1 MTTTVP
7 PLADSAQLARE
18 SRWRPLREVL
28 MREPVLLGSTVAAIA
43 VGWLLTVDL
52 LYLAG
57 LGLAV
62 LWASIVPARRR
73 VRALAIVTVL
83 VLGLGGPCLA
93 VRLSYRETGVAVTSD
108 VDLTSVEY
116 VTAGDG
122 GVVVL
127 GRGPDDGDSTFDV
140 VLVAMSDSG
149 EQVWTTPSGMRM
161 YWPLDDGRLVA
172 LDGHAF
178 RDIALIDTH
187 GDEEWSHSLA
197 PDQGGLVAMDG
208 DVLVVQACAEGRC
221 TWTGLDLADGR
232 ERWELIA
239 LPAPAWHLRDAE
251 RWDPNGAGFP
261 FVSSLFVTASESG
274 VTQLRDAGTGAV
286 VGEVPQG
293 ATPVLARELAFAL
306 HRDGRCRVE
315 LVLGGEPW
323 VTEIDC
329 ALVGQVP
336 ADAPPTALDELL
348 TPAPPALGVLVGD
361 AWWLVG
367 DAWFATEF
375 PPGAATVLDGAGT
388 VLDIT
393 TGSSRTAPAATRRT
407 FGAGVV
413 VEHSGGGF
421 TVRDPVDGARLWGAP
436 LPDGSLVRSAGDLV
450 VMAYR
455 APLLLGELF
464 DPGARADTVVEVRE
478 ARTGSVV
485 ARLRA
490 GSRFAI
496 ADDRVFVDVGDEI
509 RMVIAD

>member
-1 MTTTVP
+1 MTTAVP
-7 PLADSAQLARE
+7 PMAESAQIQVE
-18 SRWRPLREVL
+18 SPWAPLRKVL
-28 MREPVLLGSTVAAIA
+28 AREPVLLGFAIAALA

-62 LWASIVPARRR
+62 YWASIVPARRR
-73 VRALAIVTVL
+73 DRALVILTVL

-93 VRLSYRETGVAVTSD
+93 VRLSYLETGVAVTSD
-108 VDLTSVEY
+108 IDLTSAEY
-116 VTAGDG
+116 LTAHD

-127 GRGPDDGDSTFDV
+127 RGRDPDDGDSTFSY
-140 VLVAMSDSG
+140 VLVAMSSSG
-149 EQVWTTPSGMRM
+149 EQVWTQKNGMRT

-197 PDQGGLVAMDG
+197 PDQGGMVAMDG
-208 DVLVVQACAEGRC
+208 DVLVVQACADGRC
-221 TWTGLDLADGR
+221 TWTGLDLADGS
-232 ERWELIA
+232 ERWELIGR
-239 LPAPAWHLRDAE
+239 PAPAWHLRDAE
-251 RWDPNGAGFP
+251 RWDQNAVGFP
-261 FVSSLFVTASESG
+261 FVSSLFVTAGESG
-274 VTQLRDAGTGAV
+274 ATQLREAGTGAV
-286 VGEVPQG
+286 VGELPPG
-293 ATPVLARELAFAL
+293 ATAVLARDRAFAL
-306 HRDGRCRVE
+306 HRDGPCRVE

-329 ALVGQVP
+329 ALVDQVP

-348 TPAPPALGVLVGD
+348 APTPTALGVLVGD

-367 DAWFATEF
+367 DAWFATVFER
-375 PPGAATVLDGAGT
+375 GAAAVVDSAGA
-388 VLDIT
+388 VVDIT
-393 TGSSRTAPAATRRT
+393 TGSSRTAPAATLRT

-413 VEHSGGGF
+413 VEHSGGGI
-421 TVRDPVDGARLWGAP
+421 TVRDPVDGARLWGAA
-436 LPDGSLVRSAGDLV
+436 LPDGSLVRSGGDVV
-450 VMAYR
+450 VMAYE
-455 APLLLGELF
+455 APLLLGEVF
-464 DPGARADTVVEVRE
+464 DPGARADTLVEVRE

-490 GSRFAI
+490 SSRFAI